1 MTRPELDTLLSEMMT
16 SLSNLFSQIT
26 QIVFE
31 YTEYTPHFSV
41 CPLKSLIFQRFQMV
55 STLSTLFLYTPY
67 IRAYIYIPP

>member
-31 YTEYTPHFSV
+31 YTEYTQQFSV
-41 CPLKSLIFQRFQMV
+41 YPKKSLIFQRFPRV
-55 STLSTLFLYTPY
+55 STLSTLFLYIPY
-67 IRAYIYIPP
+67 ICAYIYIPP